1 MIEKKGT
8 LSICIKNITSI
19 NNALDVCKK
28 IIKGK
33 LLGINNKGSLM
44 LKSKNKILNLYS
56 GNIVL

>member
-1 MIEKKGT
+1 MFLNENVKIMTENKE
-8 LSICIKNITSI
+8 
-19 NNALDVCKK
+19 

-56 GNIVL
+56 GNILLRLS